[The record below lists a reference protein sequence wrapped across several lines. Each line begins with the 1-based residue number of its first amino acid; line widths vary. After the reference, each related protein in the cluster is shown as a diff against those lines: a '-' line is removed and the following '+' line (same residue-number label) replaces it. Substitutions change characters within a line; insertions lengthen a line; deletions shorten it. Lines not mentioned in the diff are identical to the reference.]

1 MMRFISKFMYAAHR
15 ILGTV
20 LCLVFLMWF
29 LSAFVMMYHRFP
41 RVGAS
46 QISERSELLS
56 ATDAGQWYPVD
67 SALSRLP
74 NDFRVSGLTLSRY
87 LGQTKFTAS
96 AGREQMEV
104 PVSPEETLLSGDERL
119 QRILQVWG
127 HGQAVE
133 RIDTLTELDQF
144 VPFGRMKEQLPIY
157 RYHFS
162 GPEEYQLY
170 IGSTTGDILQFT
182 DKDQRFWAWLGAI
195 PHWIYFTWL
204 RQNQVA
210 WTQTVIWSSGIGCL
224 MVIAG
229 MWVGIDVWRKSR
241 RASKRSGI
249 DIKPYRKRWYRWHY
263 TFGLVFGIICLTF
276 AFSGMMSMMDT
287 PQWIHHTTMTVSPTR
302 VLQSAKPSLQ
312 EYLLDYRKVLAA
324 YPQAKEMTWNN
335 FRNHPYY
342 TVTGEDFLAYVDAT
356 DTVVKPLSLTREE
369 IEEGVRQVYLT
380 DSVFGGTVPDMKIE
394 SIDHYETY
402 YRNMSNM
409 LHGAEQLPVWK
420 ISVSDPD
427 NSTFYVQPKTGAVRY
442 VSTSSRWHYWMYTAL
457 HRMRIGA
464 LNENTFLRK
473 TVLWVLLLGGT
484 VVSATGVVLGV
495 NYVRR
500 KCRKRS
506 I

>member
-1 MMRFISKFMYAAHR
+1 MMRLIGKFMYATHR

-46 QISERSELLS
+46 QIRERSELLS
-56 ATDAGQWYPVD
+56 ATDAGQWLPVD

-96 AGREQMEV
+96 SGRKQVEV

-127 HGQAVE
+127 QGQSVE

-144 VPFGRMKEQLPIY
+144 VPFGSMKKQLPIY

-204 RQNQVA
+204 RQNQTA

-249 DIKPYRKRWYRWHY
+249 DIKPYRKRWYRLHY

-302 VLQSAKPSLQ
+302 VLQSAKPSPK

-324 YPQAKEMTWNN
+324 YPEAKEMTWNN

-369 IEEGVRQVYLT
+369 IEEGVRQVYLA
-380 DSVFGGTVPDMKIE
+380 DSVFGGNVPDMEIE

-427 NSTFYVQPKTGAVRY
+427 NSTFYVQPKTGTMRY

-457 HRMRIGA
+457 HRMRIGV
-464 LNENTFLRK
+464 LNENAFMRK
-473 TVLWVLLLGGT
+473 TVLWVLLIGGT